1 MLKKAE
7 ASRDASELLSP
18 WSLLM
23 TSLRQRMIEDLK
35 IRNRSPKTIDTY
47 VRHVAQF
54 ARHFGRAPDLLGP
67 EEVRQYQLHLL
78 EKKISFST
86 LNQCICS
93 LRFLYGITLGR
104 PELLPRIAYGKR
116 AKTIP
121 QVLSRAQVLK
131 LLQCIHSRC
140 YRILLTTIYATGLR
154 LSEALHLRVTDIDSQ
169 QGAIRV
175 TQGKGN
181 KQRLV
186 PLSPALLAELREWWR
201 EHRNPQWLFPGKA
214 QDRPLDSSAVQK
226 ACQRAV
232 DRAGLAPGV
241 SAHTLRHTFATELL
255 EADVDLL
262 TIQKIL
268 GHADLKTTLI
278 YTHVRRDRLHAVSQ
292 VQEGLPLEELCRP
305 AFPLHPP
312 KRSSRSGK

>member
-1 MLKKAE
+1 
-7 ASRDASELLSP
+7 
-18 WSLLM
+18 M

-35 IRNRSPKTIDTY
+35 IRNRSPKTIETY

-54 ARHFGRAPDLLGP
+54 ARHFGRSPDLLGP

-78 EKKISFST
+78 EKKISFSGF
-86 LNQCICS
+86 NQCICS

-104 PELLPRIAYGKR
+104 PEVLPRIAYGKR
-116 AKTIP
+116 PKTIP
-121 QVLSRAQVLK
+121 QVLSRPQVLQ

-140 YRILLTTIYATGLR
+140 YRVLFTTIYATGLR
-154 LSEALHLRVTDIDSQ
+154 LSEALHLGVTDIDSQ
-169 QGAIRV
+169 QRAIRV
-175 TQGKGN
+175 TRGKGN

-186 PLSPALLAELREWWR
+186 PLSPALLGELRKFWC
-201 EHRNPQWLFPGKA
+201 EHRNPQWLFPGKS
-214 QDRPLDSSAVQK
+214 QDRPLDPSAVQK

-232 DRAGLAPGV
+232 DRAGLPAGV

-255 EADVDLL
+255 EAGVDLL

-278 YTHVRRDRLHAVSQ
+278 YTHVRRDRLQVVSQ
-292 VQEGLPLEELCRP
+292 VQEGLPLWQLCRP
-305 AFPLHPP
+305 VLPPDPP
-312 KRSSRSGK
+312 KRPSTSGK